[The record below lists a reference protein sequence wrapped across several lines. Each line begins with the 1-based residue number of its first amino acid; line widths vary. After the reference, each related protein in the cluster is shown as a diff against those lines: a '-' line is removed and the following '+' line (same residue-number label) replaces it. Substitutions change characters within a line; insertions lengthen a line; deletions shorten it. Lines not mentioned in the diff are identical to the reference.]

1 MESTTLVNSL
11 GIGGAIFVGLVLLW
25 FLRIFIKR
33 RTTANQANANS
44 ASATQKSWEEKRK
57 HPRVAVSWPAQMETS
72 EGQIE
77 VQLKDISLGGAF
89 VVCQNPLPLNEQF
102 SLIINASKQ
111 GPFALNS
118 EVVWSNVNVPE
129 DKVINRG
136 MGIRF
141 IQNTDADRQR
151 LNQVIMAHLE
161 ETID

>member
-11 GIGGAIFVGLVLLW
+11 GIGGAIFVGL
-25 FLRIFIKR
+25 
-33 RTTANQANANS
+33 
-44 ASATQKSWEEKRK
+44 
-57 HPRVAVSWPAQMETS
+57 PAQMETS

-102 SLIINASKQ
+102 SLIINASSQ

-118 EVVWSNVNVPE
+118 EVVWSNINVPE

-141 IQNTDADRQR
+141 MIRFIKNTDADRQR
-151 LNQVIMAHLE
+151 LNQVIMEHLE

>member
-1 MESTTLVNSL
+1 MENTTLVNSL
-11 GIGGAIFVGLVLLW
+11 GIGGTIFAGLVLLW

-33 RTTANQANANS
+33 RTAANQDNAIS
-44 ASATQKSWEEKRK
+44 ASASQTSWEEKRK

-77 VQLKDISLGGAF
+77 VQLKDISIGGAF

-102 SLIINASKQ
+102 SLIINAPNQ

-118 EVVWSNVNVPE
+118 EVVWSNINVPE

-136 MGIRF
+136 MGVRF

-161 ETID
+161 ETIE